1 MINSY
6 LMFELVCGNASHAV
20 GRVRVCFSL
29 WCCDLTDIP
38 LADWSDT
45 AAEWEYYGFWFA
57 VLFALSFPRPPSHW
71 HNFYHFGDL
80 CNTIFLSF
88 SFSTLLS
95 GSLSYIF
102 NVCMIFTSLVS
113 CLSSVCLSLF
123 NSFILVNVYILYLL
137 SFSFVMLFFFNSLKL
152 LMFTF
157 SHFLRVCLKSSELPN
172 IGSYI
177 LRQHTNWKETF

>member
-57 VLFALSFPRPPSHW
+57 VLFALLVFQGHPLT
-71 HNFYHFGDL
+71 GI
-80 CNTIFLSF
+80 IFTTLATFATQSF
-88 SFSTLLS
+88 SL
-95 GSLSYIF
+95 SLSLLF
-102 NVCMIFTSLVS
+102 SLEVFLTFLMFAWSLPLSSPVCLVS
-113 CLSSVCLSLF
+113 VFLCLTVLF
-123 NSFILVNVYILYLL
+123 
-137 SFSFVMLFFFNSLKL
+137 L
-152 LMFTF
+152 LMFTSSTCFLSLLSCFF
-157 SHFLRVCLKSSELPN
+157 SLTVVN
-172 IGSYI
+172 Y
-177 LRQHTNWKETF
+177 